1 MHLALEVCWLRCS
14 SPGAFCDVEAA
25 TRYLNPSLENLHS
38 PESLPDYLP
47 SRDVLLDAK
56 DRKLPIFV
64 HGDYDVDGVTSAAL
78 LSRFLENIGCA
89 VTTHVPHRQREG
101 YGIHSMAVDF
111 AKEAGAEVF
120 LTCDCGTA
128 AIAQV
133 EKAKGYG
140 MRVVVT
146 DHHEVGELLPNAEAV
161 INPHRPDSK
170 YPFSELSG
178 VGVAFKLCLGLTR
191 ELGIAEQNYVRAFSD
206 LAALGTIADVMPL
219 IDENRII
226 ARHGLAHL
234 PQTKK
239 LGLQALMR
247 TIGMEPGSPVR
258 SWDVGFRIGPRL
270 NAAGRV
276 DDARTSLDLL
286 LTNDPAEAQRLA
298 ESVEA
303 NNKARREAQ
312 SKMIDEA
319 QEMIESDPQGVRRFV
334 VVGSPNWHPGVVGI
348 VAGRLVERY
357 NRPALVVGIDPASG
371 FCKGSARS
379 VQGFNLASAIHAFPD
394 LMAGG
399 GHAAAA
405 GCSFAFENFE
415 AVRDALDAYATDHI
429 SDEDLVPRFF
439 ADVEID
445 LGRTLDDW
453 QWASSL
459 R

>member
-1 MHLALEVCWLRCS
+1 
-14 SPGAFCDVEAA
+14 
-25 TRYLNPSLENLHS
+25 
-38 PESLPDYLP
+38 
-47 SRDVLLDAK
+47 
-56 DRKLPIFV
+56 
-64 HGDYDVDGVTSAAL
+64 
-78 LSRFLENIGCA
+78 
-89 VTTHVPHRQREG
+89 
-101 YGIHSMAVDF
+101 MAVDF

-128 AIAQV
+128 ALAQV
-133 EKAKGYG
+133 EKAKALG

-191 ELGIAEQNYVRAFSD
+191 ELGFAEEKYVRAFSD

-226 ARHGLAHL
+226 ARFGLNYL

-247 TIGMEPGSPVR
+247 TIGMEPGTPVK

-286 LTNDPAEAQRLA
+286 LTNDVAEAQRLA

-319 QEMIESDPQGVRRFV
+319 QELIEADPRGLPHFI
-334 VVGSPNWHPGVVGI
+334 VVGSPTWHPGVVGI

-357 NRPALVVGIDPASG
+357 MRPALVLGIDLETG
-371 FCKGSARS
+371 LCKGSARS
-379 VQGFNLASAIHAFPD
+379 VPGFNLANAIHAFPD
-394 LMAGG
+394 LMSGG

-405 GCSFAFENFE
+405 GCGFPYENLT
-415 AVRDALDAYATDHI
+415 AVSLALDGYARERI
-429 SDEDLVPRFF
+429 SDEDLIPRYC
-439 ADVEID
+439 ADVEVDMEDLSISSIAELAALEPFGRENAEPTFMTRYAVLTNAKLTKDGKHVQMTWQGRSEAKLDGIGFGMGERFEELEQGATYALLFQSKID
-445 LGRTLDDW
+445 EWNGRTKVKLTILDY
-453 QWASSL
+453 
-459 R
+459 RRI